1 MNRVG
6 KDGDVGLGE
15 CGASTTECCDD
26 SECSSSGGF
35 CEAHGARKASLAAGG
50 GGASGVA
57 SGCGCTML
65 VRCLVRTFH
74 ALCVLCMHSLLRMLF
89 IFLMLRIRHLMYEFR
104 RCEFAVC
111 CALRL
116 AARQGSLHSLLEHR
130 IVVAHG
136 LPFLFPNISIDFSR
150 HVRRYSFRVEDIRR
164 SQVPTPRNLQF
175 SYLFQ

>member
-1 MNRVG
+1 M
-6 KDGDVGLGE
+6 GE
-15 CGASTTECCDD
+15 CGASTTECCDH

-35 CEAHGARKASLAAGG
+35 CEAHGARR
-50 GGASGVA
+50 A
-57 SGCGCTML
+57 SGCGCGCVRGCTML
-65 VRCLVRTFH
+65 VWCLVRTFH

-89 IFLMLRIRHLMYEFR
+89 IFLILRIRHLMYEFR

-150 HVRRYSFRVEDIRR
+150 HVRRYGFRVEEMRR